1 MDKRSMHTNVPSV
14 VSGILQVNQNR
25 KDILVPGS
33 KVLIKHFKHSIV
45 FIIMIDLLLYMNLT
59 HDFSC
64 EGEVSIS
71 SVAINAAKNRRIV
84 FSPLLLFHYEKNVKK
99 VSLNVLFPY
108 SGI

>member
-1 MDKRSMHTNVPSV
+1 MVRRYTHTNVRSA

-25 KDILVPGS
+25 KDILVPDS
-33 KVLIKHFKHSIV
+33 KVFIKHFKHSIV

-71 SVAINAAKNRRIV
+71 SVAMKATKNRRIV
-84 FSPLLLFHYEKNVKK
+84 YSPLLLFHYEKNVKK
-99 VSLNVLFPY
+99 DSLNMLFPY